1 VVQWFLSR
9 QWLPQIYLAT
19 FLFAFFGSIDAAIQG
34 PTSLFSSALL
44 IGSLIFTRKHQWVST
59 SLVSLGSI
67 VQVLLGQGPLFA
79 GLATS
84 LSLILIAAFATPLL
98 RQISVI
104 VTNICGIVL
113 AYVFTLADPDLLAP
127 LSIDLANDNSGVL
140 AFWLSVVCVVAVN
153 TLAWVYGRLTI
164 TKLVHVGTDTDRAL
178 LVAQQAKLAIEV
190 AKQTERLGIAR
201 DLTDLL
207 VQRLSAVVSLSDAAK
222 YLTKSD
228 QEATDRVINRIS
240 ESAVSSQS
248 ELRKLYDLLHQDHEL
263 AAAPPSISEIPDLVL
278 AMRQLGFNA
287 SQNVDGAPIELNEG
301 AQLCIFKI
309 VFEALEN
316 VKKNAPLGTSVSVDF
331 YWTENGLQILVK
343 DNGVETAKRESSD
356 PNAILDGY
364 SVADDLESL
373 LETIDGATL
382 STLRERASL
391 YSGTID
397 VARVA
402 GVGFTLA
409 AYFPKIREVA
419 GIE

>member
-1 VVQWFLSR
+1 MVQWFLGR
-9 QWLPQIYLAT
+9 QWLPQIYLSL
-19 FLFAFFGSIDAAIQG
+19 FLLAFLGSVDSAIQG
-34 PTSLFSSALL
+34 PSVMLTSLLL
-44 IGSLIFTRKHQWVST
+44 IGSLVFTRRLQWLSIALVALGSGVQ
-59 SLVSLGSI
+59 VSLS
-67 VQVLLGQGPLFA
+67 QGPMFS

-84 LSLILIAAFATPLL
+84 ISLILVAAFATPLM

-104 VTNICGIVL
+104 VTNICGIGL
-113 AYVFTLADPDLLAP
+113 AYIFTIANPHLLAP
-127 LSIDLANDNSGVL
+127 LGINLARDNSSVL
-140 AFWLSVVCVVAVN
+140 AFVLSVVCVVAVN

-178 LVAQQAKLAIEV
+178 LVAQQAKLSIEV

-222 YLTKSD
+222 YLSKSD
-228 QEATDRVINRIS
+228 QEATERVIDRIS

-263 AAAPPSISEIPDLVL
+263 SAAPPSISEIPDLVL

-287 SQNVDGAPIELNEG
+287 SQSIDGQPIKLNEG
-301 AQLCIFKI
+301 AQLCIFKV

-331 YWTENGLQILVK
+331 YWTDNGLQILVK

-364 SVADDLESL
+364 TVTDDLESL

-397 VARVA
+397 VSRVA